1 MAQENNY
8 LKKPISAYIH
18 FCNAMRNSV
27 KEDKPELTPKQILS
41 KLGELWQELKKNGGE
56 NLQKYI
62 DMASENK
69 KEFEKQKAENP
80 DGVIKPRKTKKTK
93 KSDVSSED
101 EKPKPKPKT
110 RTKEKDINTAPPRL
124 NGYIKFLKNKRE
136 GYSTENPALTS
147 KQVTSNL
154 ATLWKELT
162 DEEKLK
168 WKES

>member
-27 KEDKPELTPKQILS
+27 KEDNPELTPKQILS

-69 KEFEKQKAENP
+69 KEFERQKAENP

-93 KSDVSSED
+93 DKDAKNSDGDSSED
-101 EKPKPKPKT
+101 KKPNQRT
-110 RTKEKDINTAPPRL
+110 RTKTKEKDENKPPRQL
-124 NGYIKFLKNKRE
+124 NGYIKYF
-136 GYSTENPALTS
+136 
-147 KQVTSNL
+147 
-154 ATLWKELT
+154 
-162 DEEKLK
+162 K
-168 WKES
+168 W

>member
-1 MAQENNY
+1 MAQENY
-8 LKKPISAYIH
+8 LKKPTSAYIH
-18 FCNAMRNSV
+18 FCNEMRNSV
-27 KEDKPELTPKQILS
+27 KEDNPELTPKQILS

-110 RTKEKDINTAPPRL
+110 RTKEKDENKPPRQL
-124 NGYIKFLKNKRE
+124 NGYIKYLQANRV
-136 GYSTENPALTS
+136 GYSAENPTVS
-147 KQVTSNL
+147 NKQVTSDL
-154 ATLWKELT
+154 ASLWKGLT
-162 DEEKLK
+162 VEEKLK